1 MDNLSNILQDDI
13 RQRQKDPLDRLNEE
27 LNKARLDPLEY
38 VKQPPIIFSI
48 LEQSATQ
55 TVERRVFTLGN
66 FSSITG
72 KAKSKKTY
80 LLSSIAAA
88 IIGQKT
94 IFNKFIGHDIGKNKV
109 LYFDTEQGR
118 WDALNVV
125 KRILTL
131 AGVNKDR
138 FVGYALREFEPKT
151 RCELIDLALMQHGD
165 EAGFVVIDG
174 IADLANA
181 INDEDEATRVTSL
194 LLKWSAIYDCHIA
207 TVIHQNKNDNFATG
221 HLGTAV
227 MKKAEV
233 IISVTT
239 DPKNKAVSY
248 VECDLIRGGMGF
260 ERLKL
265 SIDAYGMPMVDDIK
279 PEIET
284 RLTEEIRTEIIDE
297 DNLPY

>member
-1 MDNLSNILQDDI
+1 MDNFSDILENDI
-13 RQRQKDPLDRLNEE
+13 RDRQKDPLDRLNEE
-27 LNKARLDPLEY
+27 LTKARLDPLEY

-48 LEQSATQ
+48 KEQSATQ
-55 TVERRVFTLGN
+55 FVERRVFTLGN

-80 LLSSIAAA
+80 LLSSIAAC
-88 IIGQKT
+88 IIGQKEL
-94 IFNKFIGHDIGKNKV
+94 FGKFIGQDVDKNKV

-138 FVGYALREFEPKT
+138 FIGYALREYEPKM
-151 RCELIDLALMQHGD
+151 RCDLIDLALMQHGD

-239 DPKNKAVSY
+239 DPKNKSVSY

-260 ERLKL
+260 ERFKL
-265 SIDAYGMPMVDDIK
+265 SIDSYGMPSVDDVK
-279 PEIET
+279 YSKIENS
-284 RLTEEIRTEIIDE
+284 EEERREVIDE
-297 DNLPY
+297 DDVPF